1 MLSVA
6 PIPCP
11 ISPPAAAHPHRGA
24 QERILP
30 GVRGARAPRP
40 QPQPYFHSA
49 FTCADPR
56 AVIPLLL
63 HLQDAAGL
71 SQQLVPA
78 G

>member
-11 ISPPAAAHPHRGA
+11 IPPRSSSPTRGA
-24 QERILP
+24 RERIPP
-30 GVRGARAPRP
+30 GVRGAGAPRP
-40 QPQPYFHSA
+40 HPRPYFHAA
-49 FTCADPR
+49 FTCADPQ